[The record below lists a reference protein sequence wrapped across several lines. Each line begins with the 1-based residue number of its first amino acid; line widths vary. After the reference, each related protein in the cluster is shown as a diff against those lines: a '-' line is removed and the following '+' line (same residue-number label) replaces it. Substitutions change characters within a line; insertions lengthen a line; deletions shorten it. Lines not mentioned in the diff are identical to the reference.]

1 MATIFDSK
9 KIQRLFG
16 AEERIETLIS
26 ELFFTPKN
34 VYKIKRAVKFD
45 FADFT
50 DPELRF
56 KFAQKEF
63 EKNKKFAPEIH
74 LKKIPIYLSDGEPN
88 LSGKGKKV
96 EIAIKMVRL
105 PDNSS
110 LDSYLRAGKVTKVLA
125 EKIGK
130 KIAVAHAKLKMTKK
144 SKYLGSPK
152 ELKRIWDETLGLL
165 EKYLT
170 DLLLSEKE
178 YSEIAERSKKVM
190 EENIEDIDERNKKGY
205 CREIHGDMHSENVFI
220 KEGVPFI
227 IDSALPVED
236 WENGDLA
243 KDLGA
248 IAMDFDAFGQAKSG
262 DILVDRYQELR
273 NDKTIRRVL
282 PFFKIYWAAARM
294 WVYGLI
300 YKEEKSKKALKKFEM
315 YKKTLLRYLE
325 DQA

>member
-1 MATIFDSK
+1 MATLFDSK
-9 KIQRLFG
+9 KVQKLFG
-16 AEERIETLIS
+16 AEKRMETLVS
-26 ELFFTPKN
+26 ELFFASKN

-63 EKNKKFAPEIH
+63 QKNKMFAPEIH
-74 LKKIPIYLSDGEPN
+74 LEKIPIYLANGEPN
-88 LSGKGKKV
+88 LSGKGMKV

-125 EKIGK
+125 EKIAK
-130 KIAVAHAKLKMTKK
+130 KIAVAHTKLKMTKK

-165 EKYLT
+165 KKDLT
-170 DLLLSEKE
+170 DLLFNEKE
-178 YSEIAERSKKVM
+178 YTEIEKKSKKVLK
-190 EENIEDIDERNKKGY
+190 NVIEDVDKRNRGGY

-248 IAMDFDAFGQAKSG
+248 IAMDFDAFGQAKLG
-262 DILVDRYQELR
+262 DILVDRYQKLR
-273 NDKTIRRVL
+273 NDKTIRKVL

-300 YKEEKSKKALKKFEM
+300 YKEEKSKEALKKFEM
-315 YKKTLLRYLE
+315 YKKTLLEYLSE
-325 DQA
+325 A